1 MRSWRRNPD
10 SGLEAELRASRPE
23 PSPELVDRLEM
34 RVRTH
39 GRDRRAGSFRV
50 AFAGALAAGLLTALA
65 SVGGL
70 GYAATGAN
78 QAVHSAKR
86 VMHVHAVAT
95 LKQSAAQDQYRKPKQ
110 KCRKGTHRV
119 KGVCK
124 RVKKAKGVRF
134 HRPPFTG

>member
-10 SGLEAELRASRPE
+10 SGLEAELRANRPE

-70 GYAATGAN
+70 SYAATGAN

-95 LKQSAAQDQYRKPKQ
+95 LKQSAAQDQYRKPKH